1 MSSKIRDYN
10 KLAVDILNEL
20 HLLEQLFLSKF
31 LAQMKLNKVM
41 QTLKMRH
48 LTLKTIHLKL

>member
-20 HLLEQLFLSKF
+20 YLLDQLFLSKF
-31 LAQMKLNKVM
+31 LALMKRTKAM
-41 QTLKMRH
+41 KTLKM
-48 LTLKTIHLKL
+48 KHLKL

>member
-10 KLAVDILNEL
+10 KLAVDISNEL
-20 HLLEQLFLSKF
+20 HLLDQLFLSKF
-31 LAQMKLNKVM
+31 LEQMKLNKVM

>member
-20 HLLEQLFLSKF
+20 YLLDQLFLSKF
-31 LAQMKLNKVM
+31 LALMKRTKAM
-41 QTLKMRH
+41 KILKMRH